1 MEVAQ
6 PLAEHQR
13 LIDAIKSNSHLF
25 TVGSEEIQQSAL
37 VAAKATF
44 DSGLYFVRFHRLL
57 LKQLFNSSFT
67 RK

>member
-6 PLAEHQR
+6 PLAEHLR
-13 LIDAIKSNSHLF
+13 LIDAIRSNSHLF

-44 DSGLYFVRFHRLL
+44 DSGL
-57 LKQLFNSSFT
+57 
-67 RK
+67 